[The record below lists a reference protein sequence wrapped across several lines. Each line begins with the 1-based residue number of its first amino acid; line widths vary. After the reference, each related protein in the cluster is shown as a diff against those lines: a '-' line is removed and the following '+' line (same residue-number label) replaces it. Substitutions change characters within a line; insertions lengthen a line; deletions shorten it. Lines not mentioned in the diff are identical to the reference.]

1 MVGAATVHVDG
12 RGVGVAGAAAVV
24 IETTGFGG
32 ELGLSTVPG
41 SCVQGRGM
49 TTP

>member
-12 RGVGVAGAAAVV
+12 RGVAGAAAVV
-24 IETTGFGG
+24 IEATGFGG

-41 SCVQGRGM
+41 SCVQ
-49 TTP
+49 TP